1 MGTRAVSAS
10 GAAVAPGART
20 VLGILDIHSK
30 YVQHEC
36 GLTSRLQER
45 TTGRVSNLS
54 KASWLVSCT
63 ARIQPQQNPLP
74 YPCMSLGSEIPA
86 R

>member
-1 MGTRAVSAS
+1 MRTRVVSAS
-10 GAAVAPGART
+10 GAVVAPGART
-20 VLGILDIHSK
+20 VLGIRDIHSK
-30 YVQHEC
+30 YVQNEC
-36 GLTSRLQER
+36 GLTARLQER

-63 ARIQPQQNPLP
+63 ARIQSQQNPLP
-74 YPCMSLGSEIPA
+74 YPCMCLGSEIPV